1 MPPYAGERDEM
12 RILVTNDDGVH
23 ADGLKI
29 LVAAL
34 AADHDVCVLA
44 PDQERS
50 GISHA
55 MTLRTAGKVRKLSDG
70 EYSCSGTPADCVI
83 LASLGALPFEPEI
96 VVSGINRGPNL
107 GTDIIYSGTCGAA
120 RQAALAG
127 LPGIA
132 VSCAS
137 FRDPLLYGAA
147 ASFVHRHLAQLAELC
162 GSDNFININAPSSN
176 ADFLP
181 GEWSIPSLRR
191 YRDRLKSFEA
201 PDGYSYCFLS
211 DGSIETRDGEG
222 TDHGVVSAGRI
233 ALSSILVH
241 PQVPATPLPGSEFR

>member
-1 MPPYAGERDEM
+1 M

-23 ADGLKI
+23 AEGLKI
-29 LVAAL
+29 LVATL

-50 GISHA
+50 GVSHA
-55 MTLRTAGKVRKLSDG
+55 MTLRTAGKVRKLAEG

-83 LASLGALPFEPEI
+83 LACLGALPFEPEI

-137 FRDPLLYGAA
+137 YRDPLLYGAA
-147 ASFVHRHLAQLAELC
+147 ASFMRRNLDRLAELC
-162 GSDNFININAPSSN
+162 GPDNFINVNAPSSN
-176 ADFLP
+176 DPELP
-181 GEWSIPSLRR
+181 ALWSVPSIRR
-191 YRDRLKSFEA
+191 YRDRLKSFDA

-211 DGSIETRDGEG
+211 DGSVETRDGAG
-222 TDHGVVSAGRI
+222 TDHGAVAAGKV
-233 ALSSILVH
+233 AVSSILVH
-241 PQVPATPLPGSEFR
+241 PQVPATLLPGSEFR